1 MVMMRLTVRVGAVA
15 AVPTRCDR
23 DGNVAL
29 AEWLVGRCAEQG
41 AELVVLPEG
50 FLEGYAVNE
59 PGMTRERFLELAE
72 PLDGPYVARFRAL
85 ACRLGVWLLACFAE
99 REGDRAYNTAL

>member
-1 MVMMRLTVRVGAVA
+1 MMRLTVRVGAVA
-15 AVPTRCDR
+15 AVPTRCVR

-29 AEWLVGRCAEQG
+29 AERLVGRCAEQG

-59 PGMTRERFLELAE
+59 PGMTPERFLALAE
-72 PLDGPYVARFRAL
+72 PIDGPYAVRFRAL
-85 ACRLGVWLLACFAE
+85 ARRHGIWLRSEERRVGKCR
-99 REGDRAYNTAL
+99 